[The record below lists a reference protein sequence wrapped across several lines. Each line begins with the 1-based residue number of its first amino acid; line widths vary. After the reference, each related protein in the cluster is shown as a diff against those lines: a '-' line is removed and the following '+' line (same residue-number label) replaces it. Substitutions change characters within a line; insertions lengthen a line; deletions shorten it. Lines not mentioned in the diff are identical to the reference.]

1 MKLQWLKSKFA
12 VERKAHSA
20 SGGNNRWLVG

>member
-12 VERKAHSA
+12 FEREPHSV
-20 SGGNNRWLVG
+20 SGGSDRWLVR